1 MWYATFT
8 AHFRVL
14 DVPGLSARCDATTSP
29 LAKVLSHAFTKRP
42 RKLLCVLD
50 MMLSINCKT
59 LGSWTRMGE
68 NSKSKTANKGKTL
81 LVSTAHLPA
90 NPPTS
95 LRGYNCQDKVFG
107 EVNSREKVPFF
118 LA

>member
-1 MWYATFT
+1 
-8 AHFRVL
+8 
-14 DVPGLSARCDATTSP
+14 
-29 LAKVLSHAFTKRP
+29 
-42 RKLLCVLD
+42 
-50 MMLSINCKT
+50 
-59 LGSWTRMGE
+59 MGE

-81 LVSTAHLPA
+81 LVSTAHLPP

-95 LRGYNCQDKVFG
+95 LRGYNCQDKVFD